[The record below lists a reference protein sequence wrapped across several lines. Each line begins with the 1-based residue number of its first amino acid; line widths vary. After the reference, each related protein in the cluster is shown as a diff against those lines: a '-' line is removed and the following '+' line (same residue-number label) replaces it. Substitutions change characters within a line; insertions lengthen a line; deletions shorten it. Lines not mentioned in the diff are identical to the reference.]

1 MPASQKKQATI
12 SSFFTKPPSKKP
24 AVSPAT
30 TAPTTPPRDA
40 DFDLPQAKRRKVS
53 DESTAQTAPPTPNE
67 EDDEPIPAVKSP
79 TAKGQHFKALPTRS
93 PAANRTSKYIFN
105 PSSSIQGNDEPN
117 EEDNDDSQQREAL
130 HRRFVKKLGKP
141 DSIAEIKRRNR
152 LLDADG
158 DGGGDDDDI
167 DGGDSDDEPRPT
179 KGKSGGKKGAKKL
192 TPMEKQIIDIKSKH
206 MDTLLVVEVGYKFR
220 FFGEDAR
227 VAAKELNIMCIPG
240 KYRYDEDSSEAHL
253 DRFASASFP
262 THRLHVHVKR
272 LVTAGYKVGVVRQLE
287 TAALKAVGDNRN
299 APFVRK
305 LTNLYTK
312 GTYIDDSEGLVAD
325 AGAPLP
331 QSPSTGLLLCMTE
344 VNVKGAGNDEKVH
357 VGLVGV
363 QTSTAEIIYDDFEDG
378 FMRSDIE
385 TRFLHLAP
393 CELLIVGQVSKATDK
408 LVVHLAGSKS
418 NALQN
423 KVRVERVPRPKTAA
437 AESHNHVSN
446 FYADK
451 LKAAAGDERA
461 RKILDKILALPEHVT
476 VCLSA
481 MIKHLES
488 YGLERVFDLTK
499 YFQPFS
505 ARSHMLIN
513 GNTLNSLEIYQNS
526 TDHAVKG
533 SLFWS
538 LDRTIT
544 RFGSRLLRKW
554 VGRPLLDTSA
564 IEARLVAV
572 EELLET
578 AKADQVDK
586 LRRVLAKLRT
596 DLEKSLIRIYYGKC
610 TRPELLTV
618 LQALQYLGNEYAY
631 IKDETTTGFDSAL
644 IASALSSLPSILSE
658 AVAYL
663 DKINLSAAKSNDKYA
678 FFREQHETDL
688 ISEHKHGIASVEHD
702 LDSFRSVA
710 AEKLSR
716 KTRVDYVTVQQN
728 EYLIEVDNS
737 SAAIRRVPASW
748 VKISG
753 TKKVSRFHP
762 PEVSKLLRERDQH
775 KESLAAACDAAY
787 MELLADISTK
797 YQLFRDCIQS
807 LATLDC
813 LLSLASVASR
823 PGYSRPIFS
832 SDPQSTHIDIKG
844 ARHPMVEQLLLDS
857 YLGSF
862 VPCERAHLGI
872 LDAVFTRMGAF
883 DNMMAGESTFMVELS
898 ETADIVK
905 LATQRSLVVLDE
917 LGRGTST
924 HDGMAI
930 AASVLDYLIR
940 HTRCLT
946 LFITH
951 YQALA
956 RLTDTFP
963 GGELKNVHM
972 RFTEEEDTGVSEE
985 RITFLYEVA
994 AGVAHRSYGLN
1005 VARLANVPRAVVQLA
1020 KTKSAEMETQMRAV
1034 KHFNA

>member
-1 MPASQKKQATI
+1 MSTSQKQVKQPTI
-12 SSFFTKPPSKKP
+12 SSFFVKPPSKKP
-24 AVSPAT
+24 AVSPA
-30 TAPTTPPRDA
+30 ASGPTTRPADA
-40 DFDLPQAKRRKVS
+40 ELELPLGKRRKVN
-53 DESTAQTAPPTPNE
+53 DESTTRAAPATLDA
-67 EDDEPIPAVKSP
+67 EDDQPIPAVRTRREPLKP
-79 TAKGQHFKALPTRS
+79 LPARS
-93 PAANRTSKYIFN
+93 PAINRTSKYIFN
-105 PSSSIQGNDEPN
+105 PSSSAQENDEEN
-117 EEDNDDSQQREAL
+117 EVDDGDSEQRESL

-141 DSIAEIKRRNR
+141 DSFAEIKRRN
-152 LLDADG
+152 
-158 DGGGDDDDI
+158 
-167 DGGDSDDEPRPT
+167 
-179 KGKSGGKKGAKKL
+179 KV
-192 TPMEKQIIDIKSKH
+192 IIEIKAKH
-206 MDTLLVVEVGYKFR
+206 MDTLLVVEVGYKYR

-240 KYRYDEDSSEAHL
+240 KYRYDEHPSEAHL

-272 LVTAGYKVGVVRQLE
+272 LVAAGYKVGVVRQLE
-287 TAALKAVGDNRN
+287 TAALKAAGDNRN

-312 GTYIDDSEGLVAD
+312 GTYIDDTEGLVAD
-325 AGAPLP
+325 AGSPVP
-331 QSPSTGLLLCMTE
+331 HSPSTGILLCMTE
-344 VNVKGAGNDEKVH
+344 MNVKGAGNDEKVH

-363 QTSTAEIIYDDFEDG
+363 QTSTAEIIYDEFEDG
-378 FMRSDIE
+378 FMRSEIE

-393 CELLIVGQVSKATDK
+393 CELLIVGQLSRASDK

-437 AESHNHVSN
+437 AESHSHVST

-451 LKAAAGDERA
+451 LKEAAGDERA
-461 RKILDKILALPEHVT
+461 SKILDKILALPEQVI

-499 YFQPFS
+499 YFEPFS
-505 ARSHMLIN
+505 TRSHMLIN

-526 TDHAVKG
+526 TDHGVKG
-533 SLFWS
+533 SLFWC

-564 IEARLVAV
+564 IEARLEAVAELV
-572 EELLET
+572 ES
-578 AKADQVDK
+578 AKAEQVDK

-610 TRPELLTV
+610 TRPELLAV
-618 LQALQYLGNEYAY
+618 LQALQYLGGEYAHV
-631 IKDETTTGFDSAL
+631 KDEASSGFQSAL
-644 IASALSSLPSILSE
+644 ISSALASLPSILSE

-678 FFREQHETDL
+678 FFREEHETDP
-688 ISEHKHGIASVEHD
+688 ISEHKFAIASVEHD

-710 AEKLSR
+710 AEKLGR
-716 KTRVDYVTVQQN
+716 KARVDYVTVQQN

-737 SAAIRRVPASW
+737 SAAIKRVPASW

-797 YQLFRDCIQS
+797 YQLFP
-807 LATLDC
+807 
-813 LLSLASVASR
+813 LLITGPNMGGKSSYVRSVAL
-823 PGYSRPIFS
+823 IAIMA
-832 SDPQSTHIDIKG
+832 Q
-844 ARHPMVEQLLLDS
+844 
-857 YLGSF
+857 LGSF
-862 VPCERAHLGI
+862 VPCERAHIGI

-905 LATQRSLVVLDE
+905 LATPRSLVVLDE

-930 AASVLDYLIR
+930 AASVLDYLVR
-940 HTRCLT
+940 RTRCLT

-956 RLTDTFP
+956 RLADSFP
-963 GGELKNVHM
+963 
-972 RFTEEEDTGVSEE
+972 
-985 RITFLYEVA
+985 
-994 AGVAHRSYGLN
+994 AGDLQN
-1005 VARLANVPRAVVQLA
+1005 LA
-1020 KTKSAEMETQMRAV
+1020 KIKSAEMEMRMRAMKMRALGAV
-1034 KHFNA
+1034 LLGGGGGGNNGDDDDDGDDSSSNELDLILERIQEL

>member
-1 MPASQKKQATI
+1 MSASKKKQQTI
-12 SSFFTKPPSKKP
+12 SSFFAKPPSKKP
-24 AVSPAT
+24 AASSTT

-40 DFDLPQAKRRKVS
+40 NFDLPQAKRRKVS
-53 DESTAQTAPPTPNE
+53 DESA
-67 EDDEPIPAVKSP
+67 
-79 TAKGQHFKALPTRS
+79 
-93 PAANRTSKYIFN
+93 
-105 PSSSIQGNDEPN
+105 
-117 EEDNDDSQQREAL
+117 
-130 HRRFVKKLGKP
+130 
-141 DSIAEIKRRNR
+141 
-152 LLDADG
+152 
-158 DGGGDDDDI
+158 
-167 DGGDSDDEPRPT
+167 
-179 KGKSGGKKGAKKL
+179 
-192 TPMEKQIIDIKSKH
+192 KQIIDIKSKH
-206 MDTLLVVEVGYKFR
+206 MDTLLVIEVGYKFR

-240 KYRYDEDSSEAHL
+240 KYRYDEDASEAHL

-272 LVTAGYKVGVVRQLE
+272 LVAAGYKVGVVRQLE

-312 GTYIDDSEGLVAD
+312 GTYIDDGEGLVAD
-325 AGAPLP
+325 AATPP
-331 QSPSTGLLLCMTE
+331 AQSPSTGILLCMTE
-344 VNVKGAGNDEKVH
+344 VNVNGVGNDEKVH

-393 CELLIVGQVSKATDK
+393 CELLIVGQLSKATDK
-408 LVVHLAGSKS
+408 LVTHLAGSKS

-437 AESHNHVSN
+437 AESHNQVSN
-446 FYADK
+446 FYADR
-451 LKAAAGDERA
+451 LKAASGDERA
-461 RKILDKILALPEHVT
+461 RKILDKILALPEQVT
-476 VCLSA
+476 VCLA
-481 MIKHLES
+481 AIIRHLES

-554 VGRPLLDTSA
+554 VGRPLLYTSA

-578 AKADQVDK
+578 EKGDQVDK

-618 LQALQYLGNEYAY
+618 LQALQYLGSEYAH
-631 IKDETTTGFDSAL
+631 IKDETTTGFNSAL

-663 DKINLSAAKSNDKYA
+663 DKINLSAAKSNDKYG
-678 FFREQHETDL
+678 FFREEHETDL
-688 ISEHKHGIASVEHD
+688 ISGHKHGIAAVEHD

-710 AEKLSR
+710 AEKLGR
-716 KTRVDYVTVQQN
+716 KAGVDYVSIQQN

-737 SAAIRRVPASW
+737 SAAIKRVPASW
-748 VKISG
+748 VKICG

-775 KESLAAACDAAY
+775 KESLAAACDTAY

-813 LLSLASVASR
+813 LLSLASVASQS
-823 PGYSRPIFS
+823 GYSRPTFS

-857 YLGSF
+857 YVPNDISLSNAAVVDSHATKPSPPPRALLITGPNMGGKSSYVRSVALIAIMAQLGSF
-862 VPCERAHLGI
+862 VPCESAHLGI
-872 LDAVFTRMGAF
+872 FDAVFTRMGAF

-905 LATQRSLVVLDE
+905 LATPRSLVVLDE

-930 AASVLDYLIR
+930 AASVLDYLVR

-956 RLTDTFP
+956 RQADTF
-963 GGELKNVHM
+963 GRGELQNVHM
-972 RFTEEEDTGVSEE
+972 RFTEEQETAAGAGGSASEE
-985 RITFLYEVA
+985 KITFLYEVA

-1005 VARLANVPRAVVQLA
+1005 VARLANVPRGVVQLA

-1034 KHFNA
+1034 KVRALGAALLGGGERGSHFPSRRSGGEEEDELDLLVGRIQEL

>member
-1 MPASQKKQATI
+1 MVAQESLLADAG
-12 SSFFTKPPSKKP
+12 SG
-24 AVSPAT
+24 
-30 TAPTTPPRDA
+30 PTTRPPDA
-40 DFDLPQAKRRKVS
+40 DFDVPQGKRRKVS
-53 DESTAQTAPPTPNE
+53 DEPAVGSAPSTPNA
-67 EDDEPIPAVKSP
+67 EDDPPIPAVRNSS
-79 TAKGQHFKALPTRS
+79 AKREPPKALPTRS
-93 PAANRTSKYIFN
+93 PARNRTSKYIFN
-105 PSSSIQGNDEPN
+105 PSSCTQQN
-117 EEDNDDSQQREAL
+117 EEEEVDNSDSEQRETL

-141 DSIAEIKRRNR
+141 DSFAELRRRNK
-152 LLDADG
+152 
-158 DGGGDDDDI
+158 
-167 DGGDSDDEPRPT
+167 EQRPS
-179 KGKSGGKKGAKKL
+179 KGKAGGRKGPKKL
-192 TPMEKQIIDIKSKH
+192 TPMEKQIIEIKSQH
-206 MDTLLVVEVGYKFR
+206 TDTLLVVEVGYKYR

-240 KYRYDEDSSEAHL
+240 KYRYDEHPSEAHL

-272 LVTAGYKVGVVRQLE
+272 LVAAGYKVGVVRQLE
-287 TAALKAVGDNRN
+287 TAALKAAGDNRN

-312 GTYIDDSEGLVAD
+312 GTYIDDTEGLMAD
-325 AGAPLP
+325 AGSPVP
-331 QSPSTGLLLCMTE
+331 QSPSTGILLCMTE
-344 VNVKGAGNDEKVH
+344 MNMKGAGNDEKVH

-363 QTSTAEIIYDDFEDG
+363 QTSTAEIIYDEFEDG
-378 FMRSDIE
+378 FMRSEIE

-393 CELLIVGQVSKATDK
+393 CELLIVGQLSRASDK

-437 AESHNHVSN
+437 AEAHSHVSN

-461 RKILDKILALPEHVT
+461 SKILDKILALPEQVI

-499 YFQPFS
+499 YFEPFS

-533 SLFWS
+533 SLFWC

-564 IEARLVAV
+564 IEARLEAV
-572 EELLET
+572 EELAES
-578 AKADQVDK
+578 AKAEQVDK
-586 LRRVLAKLRT
+586 LRRVLARLRT

-610 TRPELLTV
+610 TRPELLAV
-618 LQALQYLGNEYAY
+618 LQALQYLGGEYAHV
-631 IKDETTTGFDSAL
+631 KDEASSGFNSTLISSAL
-644 IASALSSLPSILSE
+644 ASLPSILSE

-663 DKINLSAAKSNDKYA
+663 DKVNLSAAKSNDKYA
-678 FFREQHETDL
+678 FFREEHETEL
-688 ISEHKHGIASVEHD
+688 ISEHKFAIASVEHD

-710 AEKLSR
+710 GEKLGR

-737 SAAIRRVPASW
+737 SAAIKRVPASW

-753 TKKVSRFHP
+753 TKKVSRFHA

-813 LLSLASVASR
+813 LLSLAAVAQQ
-823 PGYSRPIFS
+823 PGYCRPTFS
-832 SDPQSTHIDIKG
+832 SDRHSAQMDIKG
-844 ARHPMVEQLLLDS
+844 ARHPMVEQLLVDS
-857 YLGSF
+857 YVPNDINLSNTAAIAPPSSPPSSPPRALLITGPNMGGKSSYVRSVALIAIMAQLGSF
-862 VPCERAHLGI
+862 VPCAHAHMGI
-872 LDAVFTRMGAF
+872 LDAVFTRMGAL

-905 LATQRSLVVLDE
+905 LATPRSLVVLDE

-930 AASVLDYLIR
+930 AAAVLDLLVR

-956 RLTDTFP
+956 RLADAFP
-963 GGELKNVHM
+963 DGELRNVHM
-972 RFTEEEDTGVSEE
+972 RFAEDGKKNASSSEDE
-985 RITFLYEVA
+985 DRITFLYEVA
-994 AGVAHRSYGLN
+994 PGVAHRSYGLN
-1005 VARLANVPRAVVQLA
+1005 VARLANVPQRIQEL
-1020 KTKSAEMETQMRAV
+1020 
-1034 KHFNA
+1034 